1 MAYFFHYSTESVTT
15 LSSFSLICKLRVIH
29 LSNRER
35 VWDEVE
41 PDVASEGLAEAG
53 KGEGEAGGD
62 QEQGVLHRQQDHQPE
77 HSRVEIVFLLIK
89 YEFRKKGKTQTE
101 DYYVVIEEA
110 WKPLKAILLKLYLS
124 LVLLIIVVC
133 DSSNTKSNLLLIL
146 EE

>member
-1 MAYFFHYSTESVTT
+1 M
-15 LSSFSLICKLRVIH
+15 
-29 LSNRER
+29 
-35 VWDEVE
+35 
-41 PDVASEGLAEAG
+41 VASEGLAESG
-53 KGEGEAGGD
+53 EGEGEAGGD

-133 DSSNTKSNLLLIL
+133 DSSSTKSNLLLIL
-146 EE
+146 VTKEEKETN